1 MVAPTLR
8 GMDDREH
15 AARYIVSAG
24 LAGMRLDR
32 YLQRMIPKLSR
43 NRIQRAIRD
52 RVELS
57 WEAPVKA
64 STPVPEGG
72 IVIVRDPAVAEV
84 PIDYEPSVLHEDE
97 DLLAVDKP
105 AGLVV
110 HPTHSHYRNT
120 LIKLLWEARD
130 DDRSLTLAHRLDAE
144 TSGVILLTRNKV
156 AARRVQTAF
165 QRGEIEKEY
174 LAWVHGAPAEN
185 EGRIELPLGPYS
197 EDDFIYRQD
206 PRGRDAKSCTTAW
219 GLEETTPER
228 ALLRLRIG
236 TGRRH
241 QIRAH
246 LAAIGHPVVGDKL
259 YGLDNRAYR
268 RFLRQGG
275 LDEELRGR
283 LGADRQLLHSA
294 RLSLAHP
301 RDGCALVVEAPL
313 PQDMREARTE
323 G

>member
-1 MVAPTLR
+1 
-8 GMDDREH
+8 MDDREH
-15 AARYIVSAG
+15 AARYVVSAA

-72 IVIVRDPAVAEV
+72 IVVVRDPAVAEV
-84 PIDYEPSVLHEDE
+84 PIDYRPAVLHEDE

-120 LIKLLWEARD
+120 LIKLLWEARGN
-130 DDRSLTLAHRLDAE
+130 DRSLTLAHRLDAE
-144 TSGVILLTRNKV
+144 TSGVILLTRHKE
-156 AARRVQTAF
+156 AARAVQTAF

-174 LAWVHGAPAEN
+174 LAWVR
-185 EGRIELPLGPYS
+185 GRPHEEDGSIDLPLGPHS

-206 PRGRDAKSCTTAW
+206 PRGRDPKVCSTAW
-219 GLEETTPER
+219 RVEAREAGR

-268 RFLRQGG
+268 RYLRLGG
-275 LDEELRGR
+275 LDEELRAR
-283 LGADRQLLHSA
+283 LGAERQLLHSA

-301 RDGCALVVEAPL
+301 REGRPLSIEAPL
-313 PQDMREARTE
+313 PADMEPSGGDR
-323 G
+323 

>member
-1 MVAPTLR
+1 
-8 GMDDREH
+8 MDDREH
-15 AARYIVSAG
+15 AARYVVSAA

-72 IVIVRDPAVAEV
+72 TVIVRDPAVAEV
-84 PIDYEPSVLHEDE
+84 PLEYDPSVLHEDE

-144 TSGVILLTRNKV
+144 TSGVILLTRNKA
-156 AARRVQTAF
+156 AARTVQMAF

-174 LAWVHGAPAEN
+174 LAWVHGRPEEE
-185 EGRIELPLGPYS
+185 EGRITLPLGPFS

-206 PRGRDAKSCTTAW
+206 PRGRDPKECSTVWRVEGRLAGRT
-219 GLEETTPER
+219 
-228 ALLRLRIG
+228 LLRLRIG

-246 LAAIGHPVVGDKL
+246 LAALGHPVVGDKL

-268 RFLRQGG
+268 RFLRLGG
-275 LDEELRGR
+275 LDEELRER

-294 RLSLAHP
+294 RLRLAHP
-301 RDGCALVVEAPL
+301 RGGELLVIEAPL
-313 PQDMREARTE
+313 PEDMRETRA
-323 G
+323 GS